1 MPAGLKRD
9 YGQGDLHSIS
19 VRRFIRPFTPEPALA
34 KRSVPLRVH
43 NSFRHHRLG
52 PSGEALTK

>member
-19 VRRFIRPFTPEPALA
+19 VRRFIRPFTAERAFA
-34 KRSVPLRVH
+34 NRSVRLRVH
-43 NSFRHHRLG
+43 NSFPHHRLG
-52 PSGEALTK
+52 PSGEALTR